1 MSAAKKIDPKEEIV
15 IPNVEYFSSICLG
28 YFESLLNI
36 KFANSPIV
44 CSSSGAVSSK
54 NIFVSILFTGT
65 VYGEYIIALD
75 RELAVK
81 MVTWMRGGDEKSHV
95 ENADIIEVLTEF
107 LNIAVG
113 QSVVSL
119 TKKFEK
125 LTITAPKVFFGT
137 VSYPKVTTGKVTL
150 KSVHGDVEC
159 LLYVDQM
166 KLDIAESYKAALG
179 SLTKTNTDLVSALKK
194 LQEQQE
200 VIVQMEK
207 QSALGTMAAGVAHE
221 LNTPL
226 TTIKLV
232 GEKIRSLVSEND
244 VNRVT
249 FFKSIDVINNTVE
262 RISRIT
268 TNLRIFAKGLQSE
281 SYRLV
286 TVERLVADSIVLLA
300 EELKT
305 RGISV
310 TVPNAKP
317 PITVSCRP
325 SEICTVIYSLVVN
338 SVENLENLK
347 DKWIKI
353 EATTTDKK
361 IIIRVTDSGRGI
373 SKEVAAKMFD
383 PFFTTKDFGNGP
395 GLGLSVAKSILEGHK
410 GDIRYDQ
417 SAQNTTFEISFPK

>member
-1 MSAAKKIDPKEEIV
+1 MSTAKKIDHRQEIV
-15 IPNVEYFSSICLG
+15 IPNVEYFSSICQG

-36 KFANSPIV
+36 KFTSSAV
-44 CSSSGAVSSK
+44 TCSSNGVVSNK
-54 NIFVSILFTGT
+54 NIFVSILYTGT
-65 VYGEYIIALD
+65 VYGEYILALD
-75 RELAVK
+75 RELACK
-81 MVTWMRGGDEKSHV
+81 MVNWMRGGDDGSAV
-95 ENADIIEVLTEF
+95 ENADIVEVLTEF

-119 TKKFEK
+119 TKNFEK
-125 LTITAPKVFFGT
+125 LTITAPKVFFGIAN
-137 VSYPKVTTGKVTL
+137 YPKVTTGKVTL
-150 KSVHGDVEC
+150 ASAHGDVEC

-179 SLTKTNTDLVSALKK
+179 SLTKTNTDLVSALGK
-194 LQEQQE
+194 LQAQQE

-249 FFKSIDVINNTVE
+249 FFKSVDMIEATVE
-262 RISRIT
+262 RISKIT

-281 SYRLV
+281 PYKSV
-286 TVERLVADSIVLLA
+286 AVDKLVADAIVLLS

-305 RGISV
+305 KGIQLTLPTHQNPVSV
-310 TVPNAKP
+310 N
-317 PITVSCRP
+317 CRP
-325 SEICTVIYSLVVN
+325 SEICTVIYSLIVN
-338 SVENLENLK
+338 SAENLETLK
-347 DKWIKI
+347 DKWIRIDAVAKDETVIIKI
-353 EATTTDKK
+353 
-361 IIIRVTDSGRGI
+361 VDSGKGI
-373 SKEVAAKMFD
+373 SKEVVAKMFD
-383 PFFTTKDFGNGP
+383 PFFTTKDFGKGP

-410 GDIRYDQ
+410 GDIKYDHE
-417 SAQNTTFEISFPK
+417 AKNTTFEIILPK